1 MIDAT
6 CGNGMDT
13 LNLARVLGPSGT
25 ILSFDIQEQAIQTTK
40 VLLRD
45 ELEYS
50 FVRVKEH
57 SIIGHSQQGPEI
69 KIFKQSHERIKDFK
83 VEAPG
88 EIKLVAFN
96 LGYLPGGVKT
106 ILTKEEST
114 LIAVKGALEV
124 LGESGMV
131 TIIAYRGHP
140 EGLAEYKALTEFLNK
155 LDSSKWIVSEF
166 RINNRTKSPVLLTI
180 LKIM

>member
-1 MIDAT
+1 MIDGT
-6 CGNGMDT
+6 CGNGLDT

-25 ILSFDIQEQAIQTTK
+25 ILSFDIQDQAIQTTK

-45 ELEYS
+45 ELEYN
-50 FVRVKEH
+50 FDQVNEYLNL
-57 SIIGHSQQGPEI
+57 GHSQQGPEI
-69 KIFKQSHERIKDFK
+69 KIFKQSHEFIRDYKN
-83 VEAPG
+83 EAPG

-106 ILTKEEST
+106 ILTQAEST

-140 EGLAEYKALTEFLNK
+140 EGLAEYEALTEFLNE
-155 LDSSKWIVSEF
+155 LDSTKWIVSEF

-180 LKIM
+180 LKLM